1 MGGSSGINWWGY
13 KRKKRYCLNQRG
25 WGSCPALP
33 AVAKGHKGPC
43 PWTRSL
49 ILGQGKGLT
58 PRAPSSRC
66 PRELFNAILYQILR
80 TTAFLGMASETHQV
94 EKRTNPAFTVKLN
107 IIPGRYMELKPFFW
121 CKGTFDLIGK
131 NISSALGIVT
141 VNWMQQR
148 KRKKEHADPRE
159 LPNQL
164 TTNSETNFCI
174 AS

>member
-1 MGGSSGINWWGY
+1 MHEEKQELPQSERLRLVPSSA
-13 KRKKRYCLNQRG
+13 C
-25 WGSCPALP
+25 
-33 AVAKGHKGPC
+33 C
-43 PWTRSL
+43 PWTGNH

-58 PRAPSSRC
+58 PGAPSSTC
-66 PRELFNAILYQILR
+66 PKKPFAAILLQILR
-80 TTAFLGMASETHQV
+80 ITAFLGMVSASHPL
-94 EKRTNPAFTVKLN
+94 EKPTNLAFTGKLN

-164 TTNSETNFCI
+164 TTNSGTNFCI

>member
-1 MGGSSGINWWGY
+1 M
-13 KRKKRYCLNQRG
+13 RKKTNCLNQRG
-25 WGSCPALP
+25 WELCPGLP
-33 AVAKGHKGPC
+33 AVAKGQKGPC
-43 PWTRSL
+43 PRTRNQS
-49 ILGQGKGLT
+49 LGQGKSLT
-58 PRAPSSRC
+58 HRDPSSRC
-66 PRELFNAILYQILR
+66 PRQLFSVILFQILR
-80 TTAFLGMASETHQV
+80 TAAFLGMISETHQL
-94 EKRTNPAFTVKLN
+94 EKPTSLAFTVKLN

-164 TTNSETNFCI
+164 TTNSGTNFCI